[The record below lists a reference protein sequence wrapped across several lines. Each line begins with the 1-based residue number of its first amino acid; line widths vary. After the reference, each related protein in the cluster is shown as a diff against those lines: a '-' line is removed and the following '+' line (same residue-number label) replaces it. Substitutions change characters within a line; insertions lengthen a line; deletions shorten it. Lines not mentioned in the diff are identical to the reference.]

1 MGADTITAAATGTGV
16 HSDGFVAAQSATP
29 TEKIP
34 RAAPQTLVLPAEP
47 PPRRGVGLI
56 DVGRQDVAPV
66 QRVVTFRSP
75 ALPLALCLVLALA
88 AVGVALLGLGTP
100 PRGGDLRPGTVTIA
114 GVDPTGTDTVVIDMT
129 KPIPITV
136 SGIDGDTAGL
146 SLDVLG
152 VPVGQRDSPLIL
164 GGQGLTAAVPPPV
177 NPYVLAGRIT
187 GEVTIRNG
195 PTETGTY
202 RFGIRTTQPAT
213 TTAVAVIT
221 VLLALFAGAYA
232 ESFVRAL
239 RRGRSRVTGY
249 IGLPAGAAGLAVS
262 VVGAVWVL
270 LGREPTVKAI
280 VGSAVLAAAAGIAA
294 TVAASRIGRK
304 YRHRRKK

>member
-1 MGADTITAAATGTGV
+1 
-16 HSDGFVAAQSATP
+16 
-29 TEKIP
+29 
-34 RAAPQTLVLPAEP
+34 
-47 PPRRGVGLI
+47 
-56 DVGRQDVAPV
+56 
-66 QRVVTFRSP
+66 
-75 ALPLALCLVLALA
+75 
-88 AVGVALLGLGTP
+88 
-100 PRGGDLRPGTVTIA
+100 
-114 GVDPTGTDTVVIDMT
+114 MT

-146 SLDVLG
+146 SLGVLG
-152 VPVGQRDSPLIL
+152 VSVGQRDSPLIL
-164 GGQGLTAAVPPPV
+164 GGQGLAAAVPPPV

-221 VLLALFAGAYA
+221 VLLALFAGAYT

-270 LGREPTVKAI
+270 LGREPTVNAI